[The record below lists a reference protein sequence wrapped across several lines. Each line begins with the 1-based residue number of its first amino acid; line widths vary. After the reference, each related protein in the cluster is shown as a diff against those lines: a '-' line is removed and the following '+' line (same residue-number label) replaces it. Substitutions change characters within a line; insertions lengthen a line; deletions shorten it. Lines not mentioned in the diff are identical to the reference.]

1 MIRQS
6 FLCQLVSTETNAH
19 AEPRLSDITSAA
31 SHDKSINEKISLSLL
46 RIKKPFTL
54 RIEQ

>member
-6 FLCQLVSTETNAH
+6 FLCQLVSTESNTH
-19 AEPRLSDITSAA
+19 AEPRADITSAA
-31 SHDKSINEKISLSLL
+31 SHDKSINEKISSSLL
-46 RIKKPFTL
+46 RIKKTFTL